1 MFFIPQLLMVLQ
13 SSSGLTSSDLSHHSQ
28 KEDSPKHGSHDQD
41 AELEIMRQ
49 RLHQEGQRREEER
62 LRQQQQQQQ
71 QQDGINQQ
79 ALLRMQVL
87 CIYTV
92 VTHVTKLDTA
102 GCLTRKGPT
111 LQTP

>member
-1 MFFIPQLLMVLQ
+1 MVLQ
-13 SSSGLTSSDLSHHSQ
+13 SSSSGLTGSDLSRHSQ
-28 KEDSPKHGSHDQD
+28 NEDSPKHGSHDRD

-71 QQDGINQQ
+71 QMLSQDGINQQ
-79 ALLRMQVL
+79 AFLRMQVL
-87 CIYTV
+87 CLYTV
-92 VTHVTKLDTA
+92 IIHGHIAKLYTA